1 MRGNLKKPGQPA
13 VADILPGLVQQ
24 NGWEMQ
30 LDLHS
35 IFDTWEK
42 VVDSEAANHCRPLK
56 ITRGTLWLE
65 ADNSAWLQQ
74 LRYQKNQLLDAINNS
89 LKKSR
94 IEDIK
99 FVLPKGGNVR
109 KDSDDERVR
118 FVPPPSLEI
127 DNFKTQIS
135 FIGDE
140 QCREAL
146 FRFWYL
152 VHACRKK

>member
-1 MRGNLKKPGQPA
+1 MKKAGQPA

-35 IFDTWEK
+35 IFGSWEK
-42 VVDSEAANHCRPLK
+42 VVDRETSQHCRPLK
-56 ITRGTLWLE
+56 ISRGTLWLE

-74 LRYQKNQLLDAINNS
+74 LRYQKHQLLEAINGS
-89 LKKSR
+89 LKNSR

-99 FVLPKGGNVR
+99 FVLPKG
-109 KDSDDERVR
+109 DDVQKVSGSQPVR
-118 FVPPPSLEI
+118 FIPPQAPEI
-127 DNFKTQIS
+127 DRFRNQIS
-135 FIGDE
+135 TIGDE

-152 VHACRKK
+152 AHACRKK

>member
-1 MRGNLKKPGQPA
+1 MKKAGQPA
-13 VADILPGLVQQ
+13 VADILPGLVRQ

-35 IFDTWEK
+35 IFGNWEK
-42 VVDSEAANHCRPLK
+42 VVDQETAQHCRPLK
-56 ITRGTLWLE
+56 ISRGTLWLE

-74 LRYQKNQLLDAINNS
+74 LRYQKQQLLEAINGS

-99 FVLPKGGNVR
+99 YVLPKGDDVQ
-109 KDSDDERVR
+109 KVSDSKPVR
-118 FVPPPSLEI
+118 FIPPQAPLI
-127 DNFKTQIS
+127 DSFRNQIS
-135 FIGDE
+135 TIEDE
-140 QCREAL
+140 ECREAL

-152 VHACRKK
+152 AHACRKK

>member
-1 MRGNLKKPGQPA
+1 MKKAGQPA
-13 VADILPGLVQQ
+13 VADILPALVQQ

-35 IFDTWEK
+35 IFSSWEK
-42 VVDSEAANHCRPLK
+42 VVDRETAQHCRPLK
-56 ITRGTLWLE
+56 ISRGTLWLE

-74 LRYQKNQLLDAINNS
+74 LRYQKQQLLEAINCS
-89 LKKSR
+89 LRKSH

-99 FVLPKGGNVR
+99 YVLPKGDDVQKASGN
-109 KDSDDERVR
+109 ETVR
-118 FVPPPSLEI
+118 FIPPQSFEI
-127 DNFKTQIS
+127 DGFRSQIAT
-135 FIGDE
+135 IGDE

-152 VHACRKK
+152 AHACRK